1 MPMRYLI
8 TGGAGFIGSH
18 LVEQLVAQGQEVV
31 VLDDFS
37 SGTMDNL
44 AAVRADIR
52 ILEGTITDPDTCREA
67 ARGADYV
74 LHQAALTSV
83 TRSVEAPIEAHEVNV
98 TGTVN
103 VLLAARDAGVRRVVL
118 AGSTAVYGDTT
129 ELPNRE
135 DMVPRPLSPYAVTK
149 LAAEAYCAAFTA
161 TYGLETV
168 VLRYFNVFGPRQDPA
183 SAYAAA
189 IPKFIVG
196 ALRRTPPIIYGDGEQ
211 TRDFVFVANVVD
223 ANLKACEAPSSR
235 AAGHVFNVGCGRQ
248 ITVNELWR
256 QVQSLANVQLP
267 AKHAPARAGEIRHSL
282 ASIERA
288 RDALGYAPTV
298 AFEEALRRTVLFY
311 RSSTAREKQ
320 VAAG

>member
-1 MPMRYLI
+1 MPMRYLV

-18 LVEQLVAQGQEVV
+18 LVEQLVADGHDVV

-37 SGTMDNL
+37 SGTMENL
-44 AAVRADIR
+44 AAVRGDIR
-52 ILEGTITDPDTCREA
+52 ILEGTITDPETCRA
-67 ARGADYV
+67 ATRGVDYV

-83 TRSVEAPIEAHEVNV
+83 TRSVEAPIAAHEVNI

-103 VLLAARDAGVRRVVL
+103 MLLAARDAGVRRVVF
-118 AGSTAVYGDTT
+118 AGSTAVYGDTA

-168 VLRYFNVFGPRQDPA
+168 GLRYFNVFGPRQDPA

-189 IPKFIVG
+189 IPKFIVA

-211 TRDFVFVANVVD
+211 TRDFVFVANVVH
-223 ANLKACEAPSSR
+223 ANLRACLAP
-235 AAGHVFNVGCGRQ
+235 AAQASGRVFNVGCGRQ
-248 ITVNELWR
+248 ISINELW
-256 QVQSLANVQLP
+256 QQIQALAGVRLT
-267 AKHAPARAGEIRHSL
+267 AKHAPARASEIKHSL
-282 ASIERA
+282 ASIDRA
-288 RDALGYAPTV
+288 REALGYAPLV

-311 RSSTAREKQ
+311 RSTVATGARL
-320 VAAG
+320 AAG